1 MQLWPG
7 IQVVFRRRRRRVVR
21 SKTSTK
27 AYLENKK
34 AARALIIA
42 RLEHFNQFYNFKY
55 KRIAIR
61 DTKRSWGSCSA
72 LKNLNFNYKLLFL
85 PACLRDYVIVHELCH
100 LKELHHRDSFWNE
113 VARLMPDYKERA
125 GALRLH
131 ERTSG
136 TSVAA
141 LMKLTG
147 SHENCHSCNPLV
159 PSTTLQRDTVL
170 IPPQCER
177 SKRAVG

>member
-7 IQVVFRRRRRRVVR
+7 IQVVFRRQRRRTIRT
-21 SKTSTK
+21 KTSTK

-34 AARALIIA
+34 AARALVIE
-42 RLEHFNQFYNFKY
+42 RLEHFNQFYNFEY

-100 LKELHHRDSFWNE
+100 LKELHHRDSFWDE
-113 VARLMPDYKERA
+113 VARLMPDCKERA
-125 GALRLH
+125 RTLRLH
-131 ERTSG
+131 ERTGG

-141 LMKLTG
+141 LTKLAA
-147 SHENCHSCNPLV
+147 SHDSCSACNPPELRAILYRDGVLV
-159 PSTTLQRDTVL
+159 PPQR
-170 IPPQCER
+170 
-177 SKRAVG
+177 